1 MHQLE
6 HSNMC
11 RKMFFEA
18 QKDAKERVIDP
29 DLRPLADQLFKVLEQ
44 GEIQKFYTFIMF
56 ESGSI
61 ETSYTNFKRLMENAR
76 DIEQYLGYDFD

>member
-1 MHQLE
+1 MELYHEIRHYKIQLYNDLRDEVMHQLE

-18 QKDAKERVIDP
+18 NKDAKERVIDP

-44 GEIQKFYTFIMF
+44 GEIKKF
-56 ESGSI
+56 
-61 ETSYTNFKRLMENAR
+61 
-76 DIEQYLGYDFD
+76 